1 MTMTT
6 FCAVP
11 TAVAF
16 TITGLLL
23 LLLLLLI
30 CPLLFLLLLLLLLL
44 PVMPVLALVLFAIV
58 LVELLFLRQFAVP
71 IATKNHCH
79 FWLLLFLW
87 LKLILLIIVT
97 ISPSPLSRSWIPTL
111 TAILLEVGGSSTPRN
126 ASKKDR
132 GERLSTNSVFYS
144 LKGVVIHAYWYIV
157 SVILLSLENCKFERM
172 WNSAKQNTTKNKE
185 PENKWKMASR
195 TIKRKTPK
203 KKGDKKCKKK
213 CQQTQ
218 KTQISWC

>member
-16 TITGLLL
+16 TTTGLLL
-23 LLLLLLI
+23 LLLLLLV

-44 PVMPVLALVLFAIV
+44 PLMPVLALVLVLFAIV

-87 LKLILLIIVT
+87 LKLILLIIVR

-144 LKGVVIHAYWYIV
+144 LKGVVIHAYWNIV
-157 SVILLSLENCKFERM
+157 SVILLSLENYKFERM
-172 WNSAKQNTTKNKE
+172 WNSAKQNTTK
-185 PENKWKMASR
+185 
-195 TIKRKTPK
+195 
-203 KKGDKKCKKK
+203 
-213 CQQTQ
+213 
-218 KTQISWC
+218 SWC